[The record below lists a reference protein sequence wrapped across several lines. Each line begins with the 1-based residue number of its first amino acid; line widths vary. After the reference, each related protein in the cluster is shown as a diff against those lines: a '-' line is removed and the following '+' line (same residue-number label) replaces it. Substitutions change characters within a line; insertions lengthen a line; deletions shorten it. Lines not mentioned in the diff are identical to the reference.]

1 MSAVEFL
8 KQDQIIFVL
17 LFFVPGFVALKVYD
31 LFVPGDMRNLSA
43 SVLEVVSYSMLCWAV
58 LVPLYLAIGLLDGG
72 VSTIWSAVYLFVG
85 IALWP
90 ALLGWLVFNAR
101 AKWLRG
107 KILHPARTAWDYL
120 FSQGKFYWVLVT
132 TSDGERFGGR
142 YAEKSFATS
151 YPDPHEIYLQELW
164 RVDENGVFMEAVEG
178 SAGILVRR
186 DEVKRIE
193 FFEYAK

>member
-1 MSAVEFL
+1 MNVMELL
-8 KQDQIIFVL
+8 KQDQIMLVL
-17 LFFVPGFVALKVYD
+17 LFFVPGFVALKGYD
-31 LFVPGDMRNLSA
+31 LFVPGDMRNLST
-43 SVLEVVSYSMLCWAV
+43 SILEVVSYSMLCWAV
-58 LVPLYLAIGLLDGG
+58 LAPLYLAMGLFERG
-72 VSTIWSAVYLFVG
+72 VGTIELATSLFVG
-85 IALWP
+85 ITLWP
-90 ALLGWLVFNAR
+90 ALLGWLVFKAR
-101 AKWLRG
+101 SKWLRG

-132 TSDGERFGGR
+132 TSNGERFGGR

-164 RVDENGVFMEAVEG
+164 RVDENGVFIEAVEG

-186 DEVKRIE
+186 DEVRRIE